1 MTAIGLS
8 TGAMVPAILTTRGRT
23 SSAPPRNDDFTPH
36 WVRRKAGPFFIEG
49 INMSRSI
56 VDLTE
61 ALAREAEIVCR
72 YYLSNGHREGG
83 YWMVGDA
90 RNTPGRSLFV
100 RLKGPLSGKG
110 AAGKWT
116 DAATGEHGD
125 LLDIIRETCSFV
137 DFADI
142 AQEARRF
149 LSLPPPERPSDIAS
163 RFDPSPAG
171 SPKAARRLFAMSQ
184 PIAGTLA
191 EAYLRNR
198 GLAALSKTASLRFHP
213 RCYYRPDQHSETET
227 WPALVASVTDLD
239 GAITGA
245 HRTWLDPKGFSDAN
259 LGKAPIDTP
268 RRAMGNLLGHAVRF
282 GTAQDVMAASEGI
295 ETMLSLKTALSDLP
309 MAAGLSATHLAAI
322 QFPPSLRRLYI
333 VRDNDPAGGSAMARL
348 TQRAGDA
355 GIEAIPLSPHL
366 GDFNDDL
373 RLLGIDAL
381 RDALRVQIA
390 PEDVARFM
398 NSAAL
403 TANDAA
409 SS

>member
-1 MTAIGLS
+1 
-8 TGAMVPAILTTRGRT
+8 
-23 SSAPPRNDDFTPH
+23 
-36 WVRRKAGPFFIEG
+36 
-49 INMSRSI
+49 MSRSI

-61 ALAREAEIVCR
+61 ALAREAESVCR

-100 RLKGPLSGKG
+100 RLKGPPSGKG

-125 LLDIIRETCSFV
+125 LLDIIRESCGFV
-137 DFADI
+137 DFADV
-142 AQEARRF
+142 ALEARQF
-149 LSLPPPERPSDIAS
+149 LSLPLPECPNDIAS
-163 RFDPSPAG
+163 RSDPAPAG
-171 SPKAARRLFAMSQ
+171 SPKAAGRLFAMSQ
-184 PIAGTLA
+184 PITGTLA

-198 GLAALSKTASLRFHP
+198 GLTALQNTASLRFHP
-213 RCYYRPDQHSETET
+213 RCYYRPDRHSETET
-227 WPALVASVTDLD
+227 WPALIASVTDLD
-239 GAITGA
+239 GGITGA
-245 HRTWLDPKGFSDAN
+245 HRTWLDPTGFSDAN

-282 GTAQDVMAASEGI
+282 GTASDVLAAGEGI
-295 ETMLSLKTALSDLP
+295 ETMLSLRMILSNLP
-309 MAAGLSATHLAAI
+309 MAAGLSAAHLAAI
-322 QFPPSLRRLYI
+322 QFPRSLRRLYI
-333 VRDNDPAGGSAMARL
+333 VRDNDPAGVGASVQL
-348 TQRAGDA
+348 SQRAKDA

-390 PEDVARFM
+390 PEDVARLL
-398 NSAAL
+398 NAAAL
-403 TANDAA
+403 TAHDAA

>member
-1 MTAIGLS
+1 
-8 TGAMVPAILTTRGRT
+8 
-23 SSAPPRNDDFTPH
+23 
-36 WVRRKAGPFFIEG
+36 
-49 INMSRSI
+49 MSQSI
-56 VDLTE
+56 AALTE
-61 ALAREAEIVCR
+61 ALAREAENVCR

-125 LLDIIRETCSFV
+125 LLDIIREICGFV

-163 RFDPSPAG
+163 RSDSAPTG

-184 PIAGTLA
+184 AIIGTLA
-191 EAYLRNR
+191 EGYLHNR
-198 GLAALSKTASLRFHP
+198 GLTALNNTASLRFHP
-213 RCYYRPDQHSETET
+213 RCYYRPDRHSETET
-227 WPALVASVTDLD
+227 WPALIASVTDLN

-245 HRTWLDPKGFSDAN
+245 HRTWLDPDGFSKTN

-282 GTAQDVMAASEGI
+282 GTARDVMAAGEGI
-295 ETMLSLKTALSDLP
+295 ETMLSLRIILPNLPMVAALS
-309 MAAGLSATHLAAI
+309 AANLAAI
-322 QFPPSLRRLYI
+322 RFPPSLRRLYI
-333 VRDNDPAGGSAMARL
+333 ARDNDLAGDGASVRL
-348 TQRAGDA
+348 MQRAEDA
-355 GIEAIPLSPHL
+355 GIEAIPLSPQFS
-366 GDFNDDL
+366 DFNDDL
-373 RLLGIDAL
+373 RLLGSDAL
-381 RDALRVQIA
+381 RDTLRVQIA

-398 NSAAL
+398 NATSL
-403 TANDAA
+403 TAHDTA

>member
-1 MTAIGLS
+1 
-8 TGAMVPAILTTRGRT
+8 
-23 SSAPPRNDDFTPH
+23 
-36 WVRRKAGPFFIEG
+36 
-49 INMSRSI
+49 MSRSI

-61 ALAREAEIVCR
+61 ALASDAEAVCR
-72 YYLSNGHREGG
+72 HYLSNGHREGG

-125 LLDIIRETCSFV
+125 LLDIIRETCGFV

-149 LSLPPPERPSDIAS
+149 LSLPPPKRPDDIAS
-163 RFDPSPAG
+163 RSDPAPTG
-171 SPKAARRLFAMSQ
+171 SPKAAKRLIAMSQ

-191 EAYLRNR
+191 EEYLHNR
-198 GLAALSKTASLRFHP
+198 GLTALNNTASLRFHP
-213 RCYYRPDQHSETET
+213 RCYYRPDRHSETEI
-227 WPALVASVTDLD
+227 WPALIASVTDLN

-245 HRTWLDPKGFSDAN
+245 HRTWLDPNGFSKTN

-282 GTAQDVMAASEGI
+282 GTARDVMAAGEGI
-295 ETMLSLKTALSDLP
+295 ETILSLRIILPNLP
-309 MAAGLSATHLAAI
+309 MAAALSAAHLASI
-322 QFPPSLRRLYI
+322 RFPLSLQRLYI
-333 VRDNDPAGGSAMARL
+333 VRDNDPAGDGASARL
-348 TQRAGDA
+348 TQRAEEV
-355 GIEAIPLSPHL
+355 GIEAIPLSPQF

-373 RLLGIDAL
+373 RLLGADAL
-381 RDALRVQIA
+381 RNALRVQIA

-398 NSAAL
+398 DAAAL
-403 TANDAA
+403 TANEAA
-409 SS
+409 PG

>member
-1 MTAIGLS
+1 
-8 TGAMVPAILTTRGRT
+8 
-23 SSAPPRNDDFTPH
+23 
-36 WVRRKAGPFFIEG
+36 
-49 INMSRSI
+49 MSQSI
-56 VDLTE
+56 AALTE
-61 ALAREAEIVCR
+61 ALAPEAESVCR
-72 YYLSNGHREGG
+72 YYLSNGHREGH

-100 RLKGPLSGKG
+100 RLKGPPSGKG

-125 LLDIIRETCSFV
+125 LLDIIRESCGLI

-163 RFDPSPAG
+163 RSDPAPTG
-171 SPKAARRLFAMSQ
+171 SPEAARRLFAMSQ

-227 WPALVASVTDLD
+227 WPALIASVTDLD
-239 GAITGA
+239 GASTGV
-245 HRTWLDPKGFSDAN
+245 HRTWLDPKGSPDAN

-282 GTAQDVMAASEGI
+282 GTARDVMAAGEGI
-295 ETMLSLKTALSDLP
+295 ETILTLKMALPDLP
-309 MAAGLSATHLAAI
+309 MVAALSATHLAAI
-322 QFPPSLRRLYI
+322 RFPPSLRRLYI
-333 VRDNDPAGGSAMARL
+333 VRDNDPAGYGASARL
-348 TQRAGDA
+348 IQRAKDA

-373 RLLGIDAL
+373 RLLGADAL

-390 PEDVARFM
+390 PEDVACFM
-398 NSAAL
+398 NATAL
-403 TANDAA
+403 TANNAA